1 MIERIEVGEATVRTL
16 ADLAGLPLGE
26 GREGLLAPQLSEWL
40 TAANELNRKM
50 SEPKYWTI
58 TPATVF
64 VHPSAQEETNDY

>member
-1 MIERIEVGEATVRTL
+1 MTERIEVSEATVRTL
-16 ADLAGLPLGE
+16 ADLAGLPLVE

-50 SEPKYWTI
+50 SEPKYWTV

-64 VHPSAQEETNDY
+64 THPSAQEETNDY